1 MEENHNTLKSSK
13 CPCIAF
19 GLIQSICWWF
29 SQQVNI
35 QEAVKMGKHQELNL
49 CQSLTSLLGK
59 TTRFSRLGIIPDLT
73 DGFVVAEVVNVN
85 KWTSLVNFI
94 KPWLFL
100 QQVPPGG
107 FPWKLP
113 CQ

>member
-1 MEENHNTLKSSK
+1 MH
-13 CPCIAF
+13 
-19 GLIQSICWWF
+19 CWWF

-35 QEAVKMGKHQELNL
+35 QEAVKMEKHQELNL